1 MPASTF
7 NSPFISDRQSM
18 PSGNVLICEGR
29 SGRLFE
35 VIRDG
40 EIVRNYYSPYNYDIK
55 LYENGR
61 SIFRSYRYEEYS
73 PEILGRLGGPV

>member
-7 NSPFISDRQSM
+7 DSPFISDCQPM
-18 PSGNVLICEGR
+18 PSGNVLICGGR
-29 SGRLFE
+29 SGGLFE

-40 EIVRNYYSPYNYDIK
+40 EIVRIYNFPYNSDIK

-61 SIFRSYRYEEYS
+61 SIFRCYRYEEYS